1 MSDKPA
7 PPVTLDATDRAALRA
22 EAHRA
27 LDLAL
32 DFLDGVR
39 DRPVWRQVPD
49 SAKTALMAPPPR
61 NGIGMAA
68 AIDTI
73 RDHVLPWGNGNTH
86 PRFFGWVHGSGNEA
100 GMIGEMIAAA
110 FNANLGGRDHAANY
124 VEKQVIGWWRDIFG
138 FPDRAS
144 GLIVSGTSMAT
155 IIGLAV
161 ARQKCLGPSVRM
173 RGNGD
178 AKLVAYTSAEAH
190 SSVAKAFEMLGLGSD
205 AVRKIPV
212 RDDFSMDMDALADFI
227 AIDRAAGLKP
237 FALIATTG
245 AVNTGASDDLE
256 EAADIADRED
266 LWLHVDGAFGALAIL
281 APAERHR
288 LKGIDRA
295 DSLAFDFHKWL
306 HVPYDAAMILV
317 RDGADHLAAFSS
329 RPDYLAGA
337 TRGLAA
343 GEPWFCEYGPELSR
357 GFRALKVWMTMSAY
371 GLETLGASIAGNC
384 ALARSLE
391 ARIRQ
396 TPDLEIL
403 APAALN
409 IVCFR
414 YVPSGRDAASCDALN
429 AEIVIRLH
437 ESGIAA
443 PSATRVRGRQAIR
456 VNITNHRTTE
466 ADLSLLL
473 DAVVTTGRAID
484 RGDPP

>member
-1 MSDKPA
+1 MPDTT
-7 PPVTLDATDRAALRA
+7 PPSVTLDATDRAALRA

-27 LDLAL
+27 LDVAL
-32 DFLDGVR
+32 DFLDHTR
-39 DRPVWRQVPD
+39 DRPLWRPVPD
-49 SAKTALMAPPPR
+49 TTRSALSAPPPR
-61 NGIGMAA
+61 SGIGHAA
-68 AIDTI
+68 AIDII
-73 RDHVLPWGNGNTH
+73 RDHVFPYGNGNTH

-100 GMIGEMIAAA
+100 GLIGEMMAAG

-124 VEKQVIGWWRDIFG
+124 VEKQVVAWWRGIFG
-138 FPDRAS
+138 FPETAS
-144 GLIVSGTSMAT
+144 GLLVSGTSMAT
-155 IIGLAV
+155 IIGLAA
-161 ARQKCLGPSVRM
+161 ARQKHLGASVRVD
-173 RGNGD
+173 GNGG
-178 AKLVAYTSAEAH
+178 AQLVGYTSAEAH
-190 SSVAKAFEMLGLGSD
+190 NSVAKAFELLGLGSK
-205 AVRKIPV
+205 ALRKIPV
-212 RDDFSMDMDALADFI
+212 KDDFSMDMAALQA
-227 AIDRAAGLKP
+227 AITADRAAGMTP
-237 FALIATTG
+237 FALIATAG

-256 EAADIADRED
+256 AAADIASREN

-288 LKGIDRA
+288 LQGIARA

-306 HVPYDAAMILV
+306 HVPYDAACILV

-357 GFRALKVWMTMSAY
+357 GFRALKVWMTMTVY
-371 GLETLGASIAGNC
+371 GLDSLGASIAGNC

-391 ARIRQ
+391 ARLRQ
-396 TPDLEIL
+396 LPDFEIL

-414 YVPSGRDAASCDALN
+414 LKPASLDEKALDALN

-443 PSATRVRGRQAIR
+443 PSVTKVRGRQAIR
-456 VNITNHRTTE
+456 VNITNHRTTD
-466 ADLSLLL
+466 ADLSILL
-473 DAVVTTGRAID
+473 DAVASIGRGIIEGRPA
-484 RGDPP
+484 